1 MARLHQLLEHIL
13 EDRRITPREVQVIQD
28 YIVEDG
34 KLDLDDVRFL
44 VELQTSA
51 NDVCEEF
58 DDLFFPV
65 LKGVLLEDGRIDHSE
80 QFYLLK
86 MIYGDGEIRPSQLR
100 FLKELRDEATEV
112 PAEFDE
118 FCKIAEKAHPTEWRL
133 DGDEPTETSLAGSG
147 W

>member
-13 EDRRITPREVQVIQD
+13 EDKRITADEVQVIQD
-28 YIVEDG
+28 YLVEDG
-34 KLDLDDVRFL
+34 KLDLNDVRFL
-44 VELQTSA
+44 VELLTGA
-51 NDVCEEF
+51 NEVCDEF

-65 LKGVLLEDGRIDHSE
+65 LKGVLLEDGRIDQSE

-86 MIYGDGEIRPSQLR
+86 MIYGDGEIRPSELR
-100 FLKELRDEATEV
+100 FLKELRDEAKEV

-118 FCKIAEKAHPTEWRL
+118 YCKIAEKAHPTEWSL
-133 DGDEPTETSLAGSG
+133 DGDEQTETSLAGNG